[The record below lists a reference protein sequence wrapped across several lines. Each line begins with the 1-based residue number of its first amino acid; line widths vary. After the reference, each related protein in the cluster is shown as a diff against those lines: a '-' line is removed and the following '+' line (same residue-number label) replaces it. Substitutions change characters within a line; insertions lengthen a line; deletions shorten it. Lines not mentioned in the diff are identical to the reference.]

1 LAVIRADRRRGVP
14 YSESTMTRTPYYLN
28 TAITYANGT
37 PHFGHAYEFIS
48 ADAFARFARLDGK
61 DVFFSMGMDEYGQKV
76 QQSAEREGISP
87 QEFVDRMAERFLE
100 LHAAL
105 GSSYDRFIR
114 TTEPEHTASVQE
126 LWRRMDANGDIYQ
139 GSYAGWYSVRDEAFY
154 GEEETCLGEDGVR
167 VATATG
173 TPVAWTEE
181 STYFFRL
188 SAYQDRLLALY
199 EERPEFIGPE
209 ARRNEIARFVSQGLK
224 DLSISRSSFDWGVP
238 VPGATGHVMYVW
250 VDALTNY
257 LTALGFP
264 GDEARVAKFWPA
276 DLEIIGKD
284 ITRFHAVYW
293 PAFLLSAG
301 LEPPKR
307 VFGHGFVLNKGQ
319 KMSKSAGTGL
329 DPFWLIET
337 FGQDA
342 VRFFALR
349 EIPYGQDGSYSDEAI
364 VTRANA
370 ELSNGLGNLAQRCL
384 TMIAKNFAGTVPA
397 PGALCAEDE
406 ALLAQADGMLAGYRP
421 HFEAQ
426 RPDLAIAAVFD
437 VVSSANGYFTAQA
450 PWTLKEDL
458 ARMGAILYTTAEV
471 VRQAAILLQPAMPQA
486 GEKLLDLLGQDSGAR
501 TFADLPARLAPG
513 LALPEPKAVFPRL
526 AVPKEDV

>member
-1 LAVIRADRRRGVP
+1 
-14 YSESTMTRTPYYLN
+14 MTRTPYYIT

-48 ADAFARFARLDGK
+48 ADALARFARLDGK
-61 DVFFSMGMDEYGQKV
+61 EVFFSMGMDEYGLKV
-76 QQSAEREGISP
+76 QQSAEKEGVSP
-87 QEFVDRMAERFLE
+87 QAFVDRVAERFRE

-114 TTEPEHTASVQE
+114 TTEPAHAKASQE
-126 LWRRMDANGDIYQ
+126 LWRRMSANGDVYE
-139 GSYAGWYSVRDEAFY
+139 GRYAGWYSVRDEAFY
-154 GEEETCLGEDGVR
+154 GEEETQLGEDGVR
-167 VATATG
+167 IAIPTG

-188 SAYQDRLLALY
+188 SAYQDRLLQLY
-199 EERPEFIGPE
+199 QEHPEFIGPE
-209 ARRNEIARFVSQGLK
+209 SRRNEIVSFVSQGLK
-224 DLSISRSSFDWGVP
+224 DLSISRSSFNWGVP
-238 VPGATGHVMYVW
+238 VPDSPGHVMYVW

-257 LTALGFP
+257 LTAIGFP
-264 GDEARVAKFWPA
+264 DDTANVAKFWPA

-301 LEPPKR
+301 FEPPKR

-329 DPFWLIET
+329 DPFWLVET

-370 ELSNGLGNLAQRCL
+370 DLSNGLGNLAQRCL
-384 TMIAKNFAGTVPA
+384 TMIAKNFGGAVPRPA
-397 PGALCAEDE
+397 AFSAEDE
-406 ALLAQADGMLAGYRP
+406 ALLGRADALLAEYRP

-426 RPDLAIAAVFD
+426 RPDLALAAVFD
-437 VVSSANGYFTAQA
+437 LVSQANGYFTAQA

-458 ARMGAILYTTAEV
+458 DRMGSVLYVTAEV

-486 GEKLLDLLGQDSGAR
+486 TEKLLDLLGQEAAAR
-501 TFADLPARLAPG
+501 SFADLASRISPG
-513 LALPEPKAVFPRL
+513 LALPEPHAVFPRL
-526 AVPKEDV
+526 ALPKEDA